1 MLKKTHAWRSSCV
14 NHNSLLWFYT
24 MALFILYAFSFSRML
39 FKFLITLLTTTFLR
53 TSASIPLWESS
64 RVLDDEN
71 IYHVKYMASAT
82 PTIKFVIVSMY
93 KGSWASLSY
102 RSKKW
107 LFLKIRPYD
116 VPLDKSFELL
126 IHNNVFVSF

>member
-1 MLKKTHAWRSSCV
+1 
-14 NHNSLLWFYT
+14 

-71 IYHVKYMASAT
+71 IYLVKYMASAT
-82 PTIKFVIVSMY
+82 PTIKSLLVII
-93 KGSWASLSY
+93 
-102 RSKKW
+102 
-107 LFLKIRPYD
+107 F
-116 VPLDKSFELL
+116 
-126 IHNNVFVSF
+126 